1 MSQRAAGSGRI
12 SRDTVSKMEARS
24 FFRDDEG
31 GGGDDDRLGETA
43 VFPVSSAGQRQ
54 RPPSLSSSS

>member
-24 FFRDDEG
+24 FFRHHEG
-31 GGGDDDRLGETA
+31 GGGDDRLGETA

-54 RPPSLSSSS
+54 HPPSLPSSS